1 MDVLG
6 MLSNG
11 QADDASGAGRSDAAL
26 KCSRKGCKADAR
38 HVLEWNNPKVHAPE
52 RRKQWL
58 ACDEHLEYLSTFLGA
73 RMFLKNVAPLT
84 DITKPTD
91 QLADQ
96 PADQPAERSEES

>member
-1 MDVLG
+1 

-11 QADDASGAGRSDAAL
+11 QADEAEGAGRSDAAL

-84 DITKPTD
+84 EIKKP
-91 QLADQ
+91 ADQ
-96 PADQPAERSEES
+96 PADQPTAQPAEHSEES

>member
-1 MDVLG
+1 

-11 QADDASGAGRSDAAL
+11 QADDASGAVRSDAPL
-26 KCSRKGCKADAR
+26 KCSRKGCKADAQ

-58 ACDEHLEYLSTFLGA
+58 ACDEHLEYLSAFLSA
-73 RMFLKNVAPLT
+73 RMFLKNVAPLI

-91 QLADQ
+91 QPAVQ
-96 PADQPAERSEES
+96 PADQPTEHSEES